1 MPAEHRP
8 PPDHLVS
15 NQRSKRK
22 QEPQGGGQKGDCQR
36 RTETDEA
43 KVQNLVW
50 LIVCALRIMVGT
62 HKHREDGPEQSED
75 AAHANVRCTEQ
86 ERSRCRGASRDPFEE
101 AIHPKLPIPVLLVL
115 LNNIAIPFI
124 AASQIRRA
132 VTSEGTAH
140 ATAVPMIA

>member
-101 AIHPKLPIPVLLVL
+101 AIHPNFPDPYCLYYTTVLLFHSL
-115 LNNIAIPFI
+115 PQAKSAGQSPRK
-124 AASQIRRA
+124 AQRTQRQYR
-132 VTSEGTAH
+132 
-140 ATAVPMIA
+140 